1 MFENVKDL
9 IEKTRF
15 YLTHHNQRMEIA
27 EKAYKKC
34 LSTHTALA
42 RAKELINILELELK
56 KVKI

>member
-1 MFENVKDL
+1 
-9 IEKTRF
+9 
-15 YLTHHNQRMEIA
+15 MEIA

-42 RAKELINILELELK
+42 RAKELMNILELELK